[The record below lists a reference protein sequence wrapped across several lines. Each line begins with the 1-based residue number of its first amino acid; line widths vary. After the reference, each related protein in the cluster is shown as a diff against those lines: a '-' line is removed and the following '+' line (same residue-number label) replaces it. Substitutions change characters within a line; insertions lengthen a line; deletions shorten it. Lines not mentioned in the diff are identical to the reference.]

1 VITKIGRNKMRVH
14 DYADLRVMPT
24 SAWKSLQTGVIGVSG
39 LA

>member
-1 VITKIGRNKMRVH
+1 MH